1 VSAARRTGKKTWKDL
16 VEDVIAGLPREFTLA
31 EVLAYKERLA
41 REYPNNRFLE
51 AKIRQTL
58 QILRDQGRVAF
69 LGKGRYR
76 RLESAPAISLLLDLE
91 PAAPF
96 ASRSQIARV
105 VIETW
110 AELNLYCLSCS
121 SDRLKIS
128 SPGTPLVDFTCPACD
143 HEYQLKSKNG
153 RFDGKVTGAAYG
165 PVIQA
170 ICAGRLP
177 DYVLAEYDL
186 RRKRVEWVWAV
197 PGPCIN
203 CDHVKAR
210 TALQKGAHRAG
221 WVGCTINLEG
231 LPQVDIVVP
240 KPEDRAVVRQAWQRV
255 LRTSR

>member
-1 VSAARRTGKKTWKDL
+1 MSAARRTEKKTWKDL

-31 EVLAYKERLA
+31 AVLAYKERLA

-58 QILRDQGRVAF
+58 QILRDQGRIAF

-76 RLESAPAISLLLDLE
+76 RLDGAPAVSLLLDLA
-91 PAAPF
+91 PAARF
-96 ASRSQIARV
+96 ASPSQIARV

-121 SDRLKIS
+121 SDRLRS
-128 SPGTPLVDFTCPACD
+128 NVPGTPLVDFTCPACD

-153 RFDGKVTGAAYG
+153 RFDGTVTGAAYW

-170 ICAGRLP
+170 IHAGRLP
-177 DYVLAEYDL
+177 DYVLAEYD
-186 RRKRVEWVWAV
+186 RRRGLVEWVWAV
-197 PGPCIN
+197 PGRCI
-203 CDHVKAR
+203 DSKRVTAR
-210 TALQKGAHRAG
+210 TALRAGARRAG
-221 WVGCTINLEG
+221 WRGCTINLEG

-240 KPEDRAVVRQAWQRV
+240 KPEDRMVARQAWQRV
-255 LRTSR
+255 LRTAR